1 MIGRWVG
8 VSNLRLEISRR
19 NFEEGEE
26 VSRLESEKDSEYLR
40 IPRSHE
46 EIKKLRKYVI
56 IQDKSALTIYW
67 DNYSKTR
74 SKLLGEIAS
83 KRNRFFSKFIFNC
96 NLRGHER
103 YKINNARKKTGNSS
117 REIVFLVDSE
127 DDFRNVIRTVI
138 VVRYCI
144 TCITYMVVY
153 RA

>member
-1 MIGRWVG
+1 M
-8 VSNLRLEISRR
+8 EISRR

-26 VSRLESEKDSEYLR
+26 ISRLESEKDSEYLR

-56 IQDKSALTIYW
+56 IIGVDDLFGQLF
-67 DNYSKTR
+67 NKTR